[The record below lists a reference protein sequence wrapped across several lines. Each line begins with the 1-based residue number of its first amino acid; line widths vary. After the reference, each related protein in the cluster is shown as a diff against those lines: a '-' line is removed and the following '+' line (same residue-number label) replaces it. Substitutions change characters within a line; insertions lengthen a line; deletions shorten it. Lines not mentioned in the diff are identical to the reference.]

1 MSMLAASAAAAA
13 LAVGA
18 VAAGQRRTVVTKHH
32 LNGILAKRM
41 TLFKTHVSQD
51 IISEG
56 LARPERRVT
65 EMTEQKSISLQ
76 YAYKDTGDGPA
87 AFV

>member
-51 IISEG
+51 ISEG